1 MTWWKR
7 REMLLRSLLRT
18 FKNYSLP
25 CQFTGRGMKIERI
38 HESLHNKLTWL
49 TTRLS
54 DSKADDESL
63 YYALKDGVRRE
74 DSQCYIRCWC
84 YESKVLHSWHIG
96 DYFAVYSTAPPL
108 PKPAPA

>member
-1 MTWWKR
+1 
-7 REMLLRSLLRT
+7 MLLRSLLRT

-25 CQFTGRGMKIERI
+25 CQFTGRGRKVERI
-38 HESLHNKLTWL
+38 HENLHNRLTWL

-63 YYALKDGVRRE
+63 YYALKDVVRGE
-74 DSQCYIRCWC
+74 ASPCHIRRWC

-96 DYFAVYSTAPPL
+96 GYCARIHHIPSRRG
-108 PKPAPA
+108 